1 MEINNKEEGL
11 LAIGT
16 TLANGKYRIEKY
28 LSSGGFGKT
37 YLATDTAFDEWV
49 AIKELYIKGVCGR
62 ILRLGFIIHTM
73 SSLVFWLTLGGRGKA
88 SSTSSSM
95 SDCDGG

>member
-1 MEINNKEEGL
+1 MSSNQKQNYRMEINNKEEGL

-49 AIKELYIKGVCGR
+49 AI
-62 ILRLGFIIHTM
+62 
-73 SSLVFWLTLGGRGKA
+73 
-88 SSTSSSM
+88 
-95 SDCDGG
+95 